1 MNNKGVTLIELLIVI
16 VVIGIISA
24 FAVPAVS
31 NYLEG
36 AERQAVYQQA
46 VAIRNAADTYCSYE
60 ASCSNGETIQWN
72 QISDTV
78 NGIDEATFGLDVD
91 DTIVVATLSNGS
103 WQVSLEAVTESGGSP
118 AGDWEWVTAT
128 DPVDADSSETYVTVD
143 DN

>member
-36 AERQAVYQQA
+36 AEKQAVYQQA

-60 ASCSNGETIQWN
+60 ASCSTDQEIQWSM
-72 QISDTV
+72 ISDDV
-78 NGIDEATFGLDVD
+78 NGIDETTFGL
-91 DTIVVATLSNGS
+91 TGTTVVAELVSGS
-103 WQVSLEAVTESGGSP
+103 WQVTLEDADTNTVESPGE
-118 AGDWEWVTAT
+118 WEWTVTT
-128 DPVDADSSETYVTVD
+128 DPIDGSSD
-143 DN
+143 DVARDTN